1 MNKKVAM
8 IAMVM
13 MFGAMVFADN
23 YRTDYR
29 LINTNHRLLDYNTYI
44 IVSIYVNKADPSEA
58 YVATVHKPDNVGAS
72 IEIMDVGPLE
82 NVMAW
87 YKQYITYTA
96 SEVDNIIMEDWSRH
110 ADEYTYTEED
120 NCYTIL
126 YDGDGD
132 DDDGTVLDSSMR

>member
-44 IVSIYVNKADPSEA
+44 IVSIYVNKADSSKA
-58 YVATVHKPDNVGAS
+58 YVAIVHKPDNVGAS

-82 NVMAW
+82 NVMVW
-87 YKQYITYTA
+87 YKQYIAMPA
-96 SEVDNIIMEDWSRH
+96 SSVDNIIMEDWSTNP
-110 ADEYTYTEED
+110 EKYTYTEED
-120 NCYTIL
+120 NCYARM
-126 YDGDGD
+126 YN
-132 DDDGTVLDSSMR
+132 

>member
-29 LINTNHRLLDYNTYI
+29 LINTNQRLLDYNTYI
-44 IVSIYVNKADPSEA
+44 IVSIYVNKADSSKA
-58 YVATVHKPDNVGAS
+58 YVAIVHKPDNVGAS
-72 IEIMDVGPLE
+72 IEIMGVGPLK
-82 NVMAW
+82 NVMVW
-87 YKQYITYTA
+87 YKQYITYHA
-96 SEVDNIIMEDWSRH
+96 STVGSIIMEDWSRH

-120 NCYTIL
+120 NCYARMYKI
-126 YDGDGD
+126 DGMLL
-132 DDDGTVLDSSMR
+132 GTNIR